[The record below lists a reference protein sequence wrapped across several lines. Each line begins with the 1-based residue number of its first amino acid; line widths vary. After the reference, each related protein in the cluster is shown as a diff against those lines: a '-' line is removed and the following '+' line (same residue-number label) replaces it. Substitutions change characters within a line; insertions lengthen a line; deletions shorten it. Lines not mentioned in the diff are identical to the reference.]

1 MKVVIN
7 RSVGSRFSMSSIG
20 FNRLVE
26 LKGLIGKIGDDG
38 RPLEKYNFL
47 YNLPRND
54 KDLVQVVE
62 ELGMAASDDNV
73 ELTVVEI
80 PDNAKWSISDVVGYE
95 YIKVNP
101 PIQSS

>member
-7 RSVGSRFSMSSIG
+7 RSVGSRFSLSSAG

-26 LKGLIGKIGDDG
+26 LKGRIGDEK
-38 RPLEKYNFL
+38 RPLEKSNFL

-62 ELGMAASDDNV
+62 ELGMAASAHDA

-80 PDNAKWSISDVVGYE
+80 PDNANWSVSDVVGFE
-95 YIKVNP
+95 YVKVNGN
-101 PIQSS
+101 IL

>member
-7 RSVGSRFSMSSIG
+7 RSVGFRFSMSPTG

-26 LKGLIGKIGDDG
+26 LKGPIGDDK
-38 RPLEKYNFL
+38 RPLEQSNFL
-47 YNLPRND
+47 HNLPRND

-62 ELGMAASDDNV
+62 ELGMAASADDA

-80 PDNAKWSISDVVGYE
+80 PDTAKWSISDVVGFE
-95 YIKVNP
+95 YVKVNGN
-101 PIQSS
+101 IF